1 MPRSPLINTLA
12 TLALFCLSA
21 FPSTPAHAL
30 RGSETSSDFAWVG
43 TLSTG
48 GDGVLV
54 APNWVLTAAHVGR
67 TGGSFQTA
75 VGSAPVA
82 AVFKAGTL
90 GFPDDDLALLYLGSA
105 LDVGALPRVY
115 GNVLYAND
123 ALAYGAVTL
132 VAAQDSNTQQYVHSA
147 LVTAYPLFT
156 TEDGVVHATWYVAA
170 GSRTDTS
177 PLLQGGDSGS
187 GLFAGHLDGHDE
199 ALLMGIASATCNTRY
214 SCFVQ
219 PAAYREWIDSTMNA
233 SGQGVQW
240 SLAPV
245 PEPSTSALLGAGLV
259 MIATWRGR
267 IRPRFAWR
275 TGNPALTGGPD
286 ARMPQSGLFQPFG

>member
-54 APNWVLTAAHVGR
+54 APNWVLTAAHVAR
-67 TGGSFQTA
+67 TGGSFQTNA
-75 VGSAPVA
+75 GSAPVA
-82 AVFKAGTL
+82 AIFKAGTL

-105 LDVGALPRVY
+105 LDVEIFPAIAGA
-115 GNVLYAND
+115 VLSPGD

-132 VAAQDSNTQQYVHSA
+132 VAAQDAMTRQYVYSS
-147 LVTAYPLFT
+147 LVTAFPEVT
-156 TEDGVVHATWYVAA
+156 TDDGVTHSTWYAVA
-170 GSRTDTS
+170 GSRTDTL

-187 GLFAGHLDGHDE
+187 GLFSGHLGAGDDPT
-199 ALLMGIASATCNTRY
+199 LMGIASATCNTRY

-219 PAAYREWIDSTMNA
+219 PAAYRAWIDSTMST
-233 SGQGVQW
+233 SGQNLQW
-240 SLAPV
+240 TLAPV
-245 PEPSTSALLGAGLV
+245 PEPAAWALLTVGLALIGA
-259 MIATWRGR
+259 ARGR
-267 IRPRFAWR
+267 NRNRPAV
-275 TGNPALTGGPD
+275 PAGTPGC
-286 ARMPQSGLFQPFG
+286 

>member
-1 MPRSPLINTLA
+1 MSSTFIRAIG
-12 TLALFCLSA
+12 TLALACLPALFSA
-21 FPSTPAHAL
+21 PAHAL
-30 RGSETSSDFAWVG
+30 RGGETGSDHDWVG

-48 GDGVLV
+48 GDGVLI
-54 APNWVLTAAHVGR
+54 APNWVLTAAHVAR

-75 VGSAPVA
+75 AGSAPVA

-105 LDVGALPRVY
+105 LDVGVLPRVY
-115 GNVLYAND
+115 GNVLHAND
-123 ALAYGAVTL
+123 AIAYGAVTL

-147 LVTAYPLFT
+147 LVTAYPHFT
-156 TEDGVVHATWYVAA
+156 TEDGVVHTTWYVVA
-170 GSRTDTS
+170 GSRADTS

-233 SGQGVQW
+233 SGQDVQW

-245 PEPSTSALLGAGLV
+245 PEPSTWVLLGAGLV

-267 IRPRFAWR
+267 IRARFAWR

-286 ARMPQSGLFQPFG
+286 ARMPKSGLFQPFG